1 MNRIWHRAGTMVG
14 IVALSLPVTFFLT
27 MVLMPVWSEIE
38 RRWGIESVGHSG
50 PAGWCFLVV
59 FACVVTISLSVYLV
73 RARGAAP
80 ASFPDDAPP

>member
-1 MNRIWHRAGTMVG
+1 MNRTWHRAGTVVG

-50 PAGWCFLVV
+50 PAGWCFIAV
-59 FACVVTISLSVYLV
+59 FVCVVATSVTVYLV
-73 RARGAAP
+73 RTRGTAGP
-80 ASFPDDAPP
+80 ELGDDRSP